1 MTTSDYIKELEDKG
15 FYDDLKI
22 IGIKDLELK
31 VGKIDKE
38 NQAILITTNQAISLW
53 IDYWYDE
60 FNDLNWDYNQYIF
73 CLDNVDDLIK
83 AIIQRQYYDEIDTLV
98 YEAVGE

>member
-1 MTTSDYIKELEDKG
+1 MTTSDYINELENRG
-15 FYDDLKI
+15 LFDDLKMV
-22 IGIKDLELK
+22 GIKDLELK
-31 VGKIDKE
+31 IGKIDKE

-53 IDYWYDE
+53 IEYWFDE

-83 AIIQRQYYDEIDTLV
+83 GIVQQQYYDEIDALV